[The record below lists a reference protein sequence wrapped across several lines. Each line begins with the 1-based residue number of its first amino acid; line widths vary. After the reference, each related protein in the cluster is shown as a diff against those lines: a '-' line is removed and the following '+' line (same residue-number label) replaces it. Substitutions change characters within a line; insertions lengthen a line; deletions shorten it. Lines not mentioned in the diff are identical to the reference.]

1 MPQSGPTPQ
10 SEREYLIEIYNM
22 VGHMRSDVE
31 RTAQTVADHTV
42 RLESLEDTANRASGA
57 FLLVK
62 FALAA
67 IAPIGALAGW
77 LGSRVT

>member
-42 RLESLEDTANRASGA
+42 RLESLEDTASKVGGA
-57 FLLVK
+57 FLLTK
-62 FALAA
+62 FVLAA
-67 IAPIGALAGW
+67 VAPIGALAGW